1 MDRCYRLFTVV
12 GNKVNERKRRELDAS
27 LEIDHGESVSEEV
40 YQDFFSPEDTSSSV
54 SHIKPVFTR
63 LAGWFM
69 SFLTLF
75 AYLLLL
81 NFLVYYG
88 WGSKLCQNASI
99 LVDICGNK
107 LSPVDS
113 VIRQMCR

>member
-1 MDRCYRLFTVV
+1 MDCCYRLFTVV
-12 GNKVNERKRRELDAS
+12 GNKVNEQKRRELHAS

-40 YQDFFSPEDTSSSV
+40 YQDFFSPEGTSSSL
-54 SHIKPVFTR
+54 SHIKHVFTR
-63 LAGWFM
+63 LVSGFI
-69 SFLTLF
+69 SFVTFF

-88 WGSKLCQNASI
+88 WGFKLCQNASI
-99 LVDICGNK
+99 LVGICGNK

-113 VIRQMCR
+113 VIQQMCR